1 MNVHS
6 RNVSLRFG
14 LMLAAAWIAT
24 ASCPAAA
31 RAAAD
36 PLRGYPVASLDIV
49 PADAAFYSAMLRSR
63 EQFDALANSKAW
75 AKVKALPF
83 VQMGFTM
90 YQMQAANPGSPAGW
104 LQAALNNP
112 ESRKSLEFLADIF
125 SEEVFVYGG
134 PSFNKTIELYQSTQW
149 AVQFAAVGAMIQKRR
164 PRHAAQQYPNGRD
177 SGPRRSCRPWRARP
191 TPSRCPSWSLD

>member
-1 MNVHS
+1 MRNPPFAAAVRSTHPTPGRLPDRKPSPLFPKETPDERHS
-6 RNVSLRFG
+6 RNVSFRFG
-14 LMLAAAWIAT
+14 LLLAAAWIAT
-24 ASCPAAA
+24 ACRPVAV
-31 RAAAD
+31 RAAA
-36 PLRGYPVASLDIV
+36 PVASLDIV

-75 AKVKALPF
+75 EKVKALPF
-83 VQMGFTM
+83 VQTGFTM

-134 PSFNKTIELYQSTQW
+134 PSFNKTIELYQ
-149 AVQFAAVGAMIQKRR
+149 MR
-164 PRHAAQQYPNGRD
+164 
-177 SGPRRSCRPWRARP
+177 SGPRSSRPLAP
-191 TPSRCPSWSLD
+191 